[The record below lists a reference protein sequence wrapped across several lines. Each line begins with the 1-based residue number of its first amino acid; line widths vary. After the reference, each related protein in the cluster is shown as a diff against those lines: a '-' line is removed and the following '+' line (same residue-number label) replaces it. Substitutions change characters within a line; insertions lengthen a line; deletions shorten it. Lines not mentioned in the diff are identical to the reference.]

1 MKGPKTFEEWVAIYK
16 GKDSDTEYVLSP
28 GEQVVFDPMHGFF
41 TYSFD
46 PETREILIPKMCGDG
61 KYWRKLIYEMVLKT
75 KTLGVKGVY
84 CCSKANPAAYMRI
97 LGGRLVKME
106 HTYDFRTGKET
117 TLWYFSITP
126 ENTKEKG
133 GASDVGGADTADAD
147 SGLSQGLA
155 CQGGRL
161 VPG

>member
-28 GEQVVFDPMHGFF
+28 GEQLRWHPMHGFF
-41 TYSFD
+41 TFIFD
-46 PETREILIPKMCGDG
+46 PVNKEILIPKMCGNG
-61 KYWRKLIYEMVLKT
+61 KHWRQAIFKMVLET
-75 KTLGVKGVY
+75 QFLGVKGVY

-97 LGGRLVKME
+97 LGGRLVKMTHE
-106 HTYDFRTGKET
+106 YDFRTGKET

-133 GASDVGGADTADAD
+133 GASDVGGANTADCN

-161 VPG
+161 VSG